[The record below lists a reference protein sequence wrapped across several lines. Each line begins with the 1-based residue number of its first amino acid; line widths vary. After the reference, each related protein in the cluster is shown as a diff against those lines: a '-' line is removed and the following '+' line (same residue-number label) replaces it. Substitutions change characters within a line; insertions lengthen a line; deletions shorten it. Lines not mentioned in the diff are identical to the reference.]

1 MSRITVKSL
10 LQMKQKS
17 IKIAMMTAYDFPT
30 ASILDTAGI
39 HILLVG
45 DSLGMV
51 VQGRDT
57 TLPVTLEHMIYHA
70 EMVSRA
76 SKQAMVVADMPFM
89 TGSVS
94 VEDTLRQ
101 AGRLM
106 QESGCHAVKIEG
118 GERAADSIRRLVQAG
133 IPVMGHIGLTPQSV
147 HALGGFAVQ
156 GRTEKAALRLMR
168 DALALEEAG
177 AFAVVLEAVP
187 EEVAGIITSRLT
199 IPTIGIGAGVQ
210 CDGQVL
216 VFHDM
221 VGYTSGYIPKHN
233 KRYLNMAELI
243 ASAAKSYIEEVQNA
257 LFPGIEQTVHLRE
270 EEASVIDAMKK
281 EE

>member
-1 MSRITVKSL
+1 MNRITVKSL
-10 LQMKQKS
+10 VLMKKEGT
-17 IKIAMMTAYDFPT
+17 KIAMMTAYDFPT
-30 ASILDTAGI
+30 ASILDAAGM
-39 HILLVG
+39 HVLLVG

-51 VQGRDT
+51 VQGNET
-57 TLPVTLEHMIYHA
+57 TLPVTLSQMIYHTS
-70 EMVSRA
+70 MVSRA
-76 SKQAMVVADMPFM
+76 AKQAMVVADMPFM

-94 VEDTLRQ
+94 IENTLQ
-101 AGRLM
+101 NAARLM

-118 GERAADSIRRLVQAG
+118 GEEIAHFVNRLVEAG

-147 HALGGFAVQ
+147 HAFGGFAVQ
-156 GRTEKAALRLMR
+156 GRTKQTAMRLLR
-168 DALALEEAG
+168 DALALQDAG
-177 AFAVVLEAVP
+177 AFAIVLEAVP
-187 EEVAGIITSRLT
+187 DEVAGIITSRLN
-199 IPTIGIGAGVQ
+199 IPTIGIGAGVH

-243 ASAAKSYIEEVQNA
+243 ESAAKSYIEEVQNA
-257 LFPGIEQTVHLRE
+257 QFPGKEQTVHLRN